1 MTEELVGGP
10 LVYVD
15 CGIGGRGKRLLRTFT
30 RSEYFGFEPDAEECA
45 RLAASG
51 KKRRRYFPVALGGTQ
66 ETRRLNQFH

>member
-30 RSEYFGFEPDAEECA
+30 RSEYNLEGHI
-45 RLAASG
+45 AS
-51 KKRRRYFPVALGGTQ
+51 Y
-66 ETRRLNQFH
+66 